1 MMMMM
6 MMMMKGFSR
15 LSEFIELFSSPPMN
29 TLWQEYILA
38 GERV

>member
-1 MMMMM
+1 M

-15 LSEFIELFSSPPMN
+15 LTEFIELFSSSTSMN

-38 GERV
+38 GGRI